1 MMAEGNALQ
10 EEHAKLQKQ
19 KEVLYAGYGK
29 RLQLVRERDVI
40 RRNADSIL
48 TRERQS
54 NEERH
59 AALQRKVGSILS
71 QK

>member
-1 MMAEGNALQ
+1 MTAEGNALQ

>member
-1 MMAEGNALQ
+1 MTAEGNALQ

-59 AALQRKVGSILS
+59 AGLQRKVGSILS